1 MLFRSH
7 CQEKKQQEK
16 ITGEVVECPMP
27 GRVFKLCVSEGDT
40 VKKGQ
45 EVLVLEA
52 MKMENSIESDYAG
65 TVKRIFVEVG
75 QSVQQDAPLM
85 EIEK

>member
-1 MLFRSH
+1 MHKR
-7 CQEKKQQEK
+7 
-16 ITGEVVECPMP
+16 
-27 GRVFKLCVSEGDT
+27 GDT

-45 EVLVLEA
+45 EELVLEA

>member
-1 MLFRSH
+1 
-7 CQEKKQQEK
+7 
-16 ITGEVVECPMP
+16 MP
-27 GRVFKLCVSEGDT
+27 DARPCVQSEGDT